1 MLLGVDKSMRAC
13 LAGLNQKK
21 KLVSSSTQM
30 DQKKPAL
37 SYLDPKYNRVCLSY
51 LESYANG
58 HEMRKFPA
66 TFQESV
72 AQSGRV

>member
-37 SYLDPKYNRVCLSY
+37 SYLDPKYNRVL
-51 LESYANG
+51 LILP
-58 HEMRKFPA
+58 RKLC
-66 TFQESV
+66 
-72 AQSGRV
+72 